1 MRPILFEIALPGMP
15 PLAIP
20 AYGTLLMAGFVIAIV
35 LAVQRHN
42 ALGLKRLEILELGY
56 LTLIGGV
63 IGARLLAV
71 AINIDT
77 VVAEIGAVDSAG
89 GVARLLRYAAAF
101 WKGGLAFYGGLA
113 GGIAVIW
120 VYARYKKIPCP
131 DLFDFLAPA
140 VAIGLAVTRLGCFLN
155 GCCFGKPTRMPWA
168 VQFPSHSHV
177 HIQQWR
183 QGLVDL
189 GGRPLPVHPTQ
200 LYELVAALAIFALL
214 WMRYPRRRFAGEI
227 FLSFGL
233 LYSAWRFISEF
244 WRADSPVWSQQ
255 AGHWMLDIYQVISM
269 LLFLMFAGL
278 MARAVRRSALPQGQA
293 FRKKERIA

>member
-1 MRPILFEIALPGMP
+1 MP
-15 PLAIP
+15 PVAVP
-20 AYGTLLMAGFVIAIV
+20 AYGTLLVAGFIVAIV
-35 LAVQRHN
+35 LAVQRHS

-63 IGARLLAV
+63 LGARLLDV
-71 AINIDT
+71 AINLGT
-77 VVAEIGAVDSAG
+77 VLSEIGAVDSAAG
-89 GVARLLRYAAAF
+89 IARLLWHVGAF

-120 VYARYKKIPCP
+120 VYGRYKKIPCLE
-131 DLFDFLAPA
+131 LFDFLTPP

-177 HIQQWR
+177 HVQQWH
-183 QGLVDL
+183 QGLIDL
-189 GGRPLPVHPTQ
+189 AGRPLPVHPTQ

-214 WMRYPRRRFAGEI
+214 WMRYPRRGFAGEI
-227 FLSFGL
+227 FFNFGL

-244 WRADSPVWSQQ
+244 WRADSLMASIQYGQ
-255 AGHWMLDIYQVISM
+255 WMLNVYQLMSV
-269 LLFLMFAGL
+269 LLFLLFAGL
-278 MARAVRRSALPQGQA
+278 MTLAAHRRTLPQG
-293 FRKKERIA
+293 